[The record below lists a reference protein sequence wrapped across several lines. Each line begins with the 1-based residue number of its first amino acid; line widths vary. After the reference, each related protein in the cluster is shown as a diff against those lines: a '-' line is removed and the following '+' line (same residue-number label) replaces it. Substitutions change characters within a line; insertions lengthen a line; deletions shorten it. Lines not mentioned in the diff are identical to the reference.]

1 MLSFIV
7 ELNSKVT
14 LVIGGFLNILLIVL
28 VCKNTPEDMKIYS
41 KLVLQTCV
49 GDLTNLVI
57 GEIVQP
63 INQTKIAS
71 SSVAVVDHFIV
82 SVIDKIAKLGVVDLP
97 SLPQTKLQHM
107 DETTTNNSFH
117 FYIIVISTI
126 MWGTGSSRE

>member
-63 INQTKIAS
+63 VN
-71 SSVAVVDHFIV
+71 
-82 SVIDKIAKLGVVDLP
+82 
-97 SLPQTKLQHM
+97 
-107 DETTTNNSFH
+107 
-117 FYIIVISTI
+117 
-126 MWGTGSSRE
+126 